1 MRSCTFG
8 LFRSNSRVAWP
19 QGRGRRRSWGLTC
32 RSWGL
37 TMSTSLG
44 IARSV
49 LAGAALPVGIPV
61 LFLADKVLS
70 DLPYHERLVRC
81 VSLLREYAGA
91 VGYVDS
97 WGHVVETSQNECVVW
112 RFVPVELFS
121 RADPRQA
128 GTRSCITDLVH
139 LLQSEVRQSLE
150 PRLPLHLALT
160 TMHRLGQRHPHA
172 LFGLVLADPRLTG
185 SARRWIASE
194 LLPELLPALL
204 AQAARRL
211 RKLSWSGC
219 GGLAGASAV
228 GGLP

>member
-1 MRSCTFG
+1 MNCSMSG
-8 LFRSNSRVAWP
+8 ASEL
-19 QGRGRRRSWGLTC
+19 RGRY

-70 DLPYHERLVRC
+70 DLPYPERLLRC

-121 RADPRQA
+121 
-128 GTRSCITDLVH
+128 G
-139 LLQSEVRQSLE
+139 
-150 PRLPLHLALT
+150 
-160 TMHRLGQRHPHA
+160 
-172 LFGLVLADPRLTG
+172 
-185 SARRWIASE
+185 
-194 LLPELLPALL
+194 
-204 AQAARRL
+204 
-211 RKLSWSGC
+211 
-219 GGLAGASAV
+219 
-228 GGLP
+228 

>member
-8 LFRSNSRVAWP
+8 LLRSDSRVAWP
-19 QGRGRRRSWGLTC
+19 QGRGFCPNR
-32 RSWGL
+32 GL
-37 TMSTSLG
+37 TMSASLG

-61 LFLADKVLS
+61 PFLADKVLS

-112 RFVPVELFS
+112 RFVPVDLFS
-121 RADPRQA
+121 RADPRQLGA
-128 GTRSCITDLVH
+128 RSCITDLVH
-139 LLQSEVRQSLE
+139 LLQSEVRQCLE
-150 PRLPLHLALT
+150 PRLPLHLTLT
-160 TMHRLGQRHPHA
+160 TMHRLGRRHPHA
-172 LFGLVLADPRLTG
+172 LFALVFADPRLTG

-194 LLPELLPALL
+194 LCPSCYRGLS
-204 AQAARRL
+204 
-211 RKLSWSGC
+211 RKLPGD
-219 GGLAGASAV
+219 
-228 GGLP
+228 